1 MSDDNKETDI
11 SDLNSKL
18 ILNDTSD
25 QSSKTKLNNE
35 ILKINNLIKIKYFL
49 IKKNENRIN
58 NKIEKNF
65 IDIKKSA
72 LQLNNNIKEK
82 TFQITNSIENQKNQI
97 QKLYK
102 EEILFDQN
110 KIQLDIINNQQE
122 LIDDYKQNN
131 NQLKLYLDNVKKK
144 LEQTSKSNRKFL
156 INNNELK
163 NTINRF
169 IVHNKIL
176 QNNIQQLKKDSAE
189 SSLATLKLNEMII
202 QIKFYQEENIRLSNE
217 IVNIK
222 NNYETIKSNFNEVE
236 IEKNNIYKKIKELN
250 NSLIKNNIIG
260 TPFVKETIVEDSINS
275 KILNNISDTN
285 LKKEKVK
292 SEKVND
298 LDDQINNIFK

>member
-1 MSDDNKETDI
+1 MNDDNKETDI

-131 NQLKLYLDNVKKK
+131 NQLKLYLDNLEKKI
-144 LEQTSKSNRKFL
+144 EQTLKSNRKFL

-222 NNYETIKSNFNEVE
+222 KNYETIKSNFNEVE

-260 TPFVKETIVEDSINS
+260 TPFVQETIVEDSINS

>member
-65 IDIKKSA
+65 INIKKSA

-131 NQLKLYLDNVKKK
+131 NQLKLYLDNLEKKI
-144 LEQTSKSNRKFL
+144 EQTLKSNRKFL

-260 TPFVKETIVEDSINS
+260 TPFVQETIVEDSINS

>member
-1 MSDDNKETDI
+1 MNDDNKETDI

-18 ILNDTSD
+18 ILNDASD

-131 NQLKLYLDNVKKK
+131 NQLKLYLDNLEKKI
-144 LEQTSKSNRKFL
+144 EQTLKSNRKFL

-222 NNYETIKSNFNEVE
+222 KNYETIKSNFNEVE

-260 TPFVKETIVEDSINS
+260 TPFVQETIVEDSINS

>member
-1 MSDDNKETDI
+1 MNDDNKETDI

-131 NQLKLYLDNVKKK
+131 NQLKLYLDNVEKK

-163 NTINRF
+163 NTISRF

-222 NNYETIKSNFNEVE
+222 KNYETIKSNFNEVE

-260 TPFVKETIVEDSINS
+260 TPFVQETIVEDSINS

>member
-72 LQLNNNIKEK
+72 LQLNNNIKEQ

-131 NQLKLYLDNVKKK
+131 NQLKLYLDNVEKK

-156 INNNELK
+156 INNNEQK
-163 NTINRF
+163 NTISRF

-260 TPFVKETIVEDSINS
+260 TPFVQETIVEDSINS

>member
-72 LQLNNNIKEK
+72 LQLNNNIKEQ
-82 TFQITNSIENQKNQI
+82 TFQITNSIENQKNKI
-97 QKLYK
+97 KKLYK

-163 NTINRF
+163 NTISRF